1 MSTGRPKVILV
12 SPTNSMTVSMRV
24 TTYAMPTHSFGMTIF
39 AFANMSDG
47 SMIQSADTMARSGIL
62 VAPAHRLIW
71 RKASRAFVSMVRA
84 LPPPPARYP
93 SLPRLREHDHRDA
106 AQALLQ
112 LDLPLAG
119 SSRTEDE
126 SLPRL

>member
-71 RKASRAFVSMVRA
+71 RKASRASGGR
-84 LPPPPARYP
+84 RKT
-93 SLPRLREHDHRDA
+93 
-106 AQALLQ
+106 
-112 LDLPLAG
+112 LADSG
-119 SSRTEDE
+119 EWIRKTASRVTRGPN
-126 SLPRL
+126 STASR